1 MQLRTDSVQ
10 LFLSNM
16 RIVLHEYCRKVQSF
30 TQLSK
35 YYILPAMWFEDSDLS
50 AHSSSSDEDGQR
62 YLENRSRWVS
72 WGQEYDDK
80 LVSAQQYLSIKMT
93 LFLSNPLAL
102 NHDTKL

>member
-10 LFLSNM
+10 LFLNDM

-30 TQLSK
+30 TQLYK

-80 LVSAQQYLSIKMT
+80 LVLKCSTIFKHKNYSFFLVT
-93 LFLSNPLAL
+93 L
-102 NHDTKL
+102 